1 MREVSE
7 REFQLPDAVIGKL
20 LKVAARRK
28 DVISLGPGEPDFDTP
43 KPILREAKKILKNYK
58 KNKVTHYTQ
67 GKGILELR
75 EEIVK
80 KLKRDN
86 KIRVSP
92 EDISVG
98 CGTQELIF
106 TSFMAT
112 LDPSEQVILPDPGY
126 LAYIPAIE
134 SLNGTPMHVRLK
146 EENGF
151 EVDPDDIKKQV
162 DKKKSRVIMLNT
174 PSNPTGTVISKKV
187 LEEIADIAVENDLY
201 IFSDEAYE
209 QLVYDEHKHVS
220 IGSLNG
226 MKDYVLTFQTMSKSY
241 AMCGFR
247 LGYCAGPREIVDAL
261 TKCKDYTSICA
272 PHFSQLLAK
281 EALKFKDKF
290 AKKMLKEY
298 DRRRKLIVSRLNE
311 MELKT
316 PMPQG
321 AFYTFSNISKYSKN
335 SWKFAEKLLDK
346 GKVAAIPGTEFG
358 KFGGKYLRC
367 SFATDYRLI
376 EEAMDRM
383 EKFLKNKK
391 YR

>member
-247 LGYCAGPREIVDAL
+247 LGYCAGPREIV
-261 TKCKDYTSICA
+261 
-272 PHFSQLLAK
+272 
-281 EALKFKDKF
+281 
-290 AKKMLKEY
+290 
-298 DRRRKLIVSRLNE
+298 
-311 MELKT
+311 
-316 PMPQG
+316 
-321 AFYTFSNISKYSKN
+321 
-335 SWKFAEKLLDK
+335 
-346 GKVAAIPGTEFG
+346 
-358 KFGGKYLRC
+358 
-367 SFATDYRLI
+367 
-376 EEAMDRM
+376 
-383 EKFLKNKK
+383 
-391 YR
+391 